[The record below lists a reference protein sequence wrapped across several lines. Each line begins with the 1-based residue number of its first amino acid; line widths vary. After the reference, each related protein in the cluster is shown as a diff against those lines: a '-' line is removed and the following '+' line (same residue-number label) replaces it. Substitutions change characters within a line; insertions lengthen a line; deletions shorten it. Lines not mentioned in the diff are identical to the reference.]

1 MPSDSI
7 SKKDKRALQPDD
19 LRIGGFEPFSTV
31 DFPDRLAAVIFCQG
45 CPLRCFYCHNPGLLP
60 ATAPALL
67 DWSSIEAALAARRGF
82 LDAVVFS
89 GGEPLAQRALPS
101 AMKRVRELG
110 FAIGLH
116 TSGVYPA
123 RLAAALPLVDW
134 VGFDVKSAVEG
145 YEDIVGVKGAGQ
157 RAFQSLQLLIASG
170 VDYEVRT
177 TVTARAH
184 DAAALT
190 SLAAD
195 LVAAGV
201 RRYAL
206 QEERRDDR
214 SPAPGNLFEDAVA
227 ISTIGRKVERFA
239 VRRAHC

>member
-1 MPSDSI
+1 MPSECI
-7 SKKDKRALQPDD
+7 SRKHKRALQPDD

-31 DFPDRLAAVIFCQG
+31 DYPDRLAAVIFCQG

-67 DWSSIEAALAARRGF
+67 AWSSIEAALVNRRGL

-89 GGEPLAQRALPS
+89 GGEPLAQRALTS

-184 DAAALT
+184 DAEALT
-190 SLAAD
+190 TLAAD

-206 QEERRDDR
+206 QEERRKDQ
-214 SPAPGNLFEDAVA
+214 SAAPADCIENSAFVHEIRQSFDYFSL
-227 ISTIGRKVERFA
+227 
-239 VRRAHC
+239 RRRQQ

>member
-1 MPSDSI
+1 MLSDGI
-7 SKKDKRALQPDD
+7 SRKDKRALQPDD

-31 DFPDRLAAVIFCQG
+31 DYPDRLAAVIFCQG

-67 DWSSIEAALAARRGF
+67 AWSSIEAALVNRRGL

-89 GGEPLAQRALPS
+89 GGEPLAQRALTS

-116 TSGVYPA
+116 TSGIYPA
-123 RLAAALPLVDW
+123 RLTAALPLVDW
-134 VGFDVKSAVEG
+134 VGFDVKSAVDG

-157 RAFQSLQLLIASG
+157 RAFQSLQLLIESG

-184 DAAALT
+184 DAEALT
-190 SLAAD
+190 TLAAN

-214 SPAPGNLFEDAVA
+214 SSAPGNLFDDAVA
-227 ISTIGRKVERFA
+227 ISGIGRKVEGFA